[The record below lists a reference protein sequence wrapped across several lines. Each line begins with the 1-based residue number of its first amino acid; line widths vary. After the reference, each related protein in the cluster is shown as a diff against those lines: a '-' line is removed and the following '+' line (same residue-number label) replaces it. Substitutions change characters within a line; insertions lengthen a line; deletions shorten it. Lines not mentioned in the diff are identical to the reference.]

1 MANRPYTESFLA
13 PGARLMSGLGMR
25 TKLALMSLLLFTP
38 LIVVLINATTARLD
52 SLQTV
57 RSESAGAQAVQ
68 KILPVL
74 TATQTHRGQTNL
86 ILSGQTAINAD
97 RQKTREGLRKAI
109 SEVDAVSASFPKLA
123 IDKPWLPI
131 KQELL
136 VLVDD
141 KGPAERGAAFALHTR
156 QVEALRALVLHV
168 AETSSLLLDP
178 EAPTYFLMDLAVERF
193 SPWVEA
199 LGRTRGFGAGVLA
212 RKDAS
217 QADQT
222 EVAMMG
228 RQIQGLLMDLE
239 QKVGALQRTGEPAP
253 TGWEEAKASS
263 KKFLRTVQESFGPSA
278 KELAPSEFFAQGTQA
293 IMDATRFKDKA
304 VERLNVL
311 LVERD
316 RHITSVLVLEIGL
329 SATGILVLAYLMAAF
344 SHSTT
349 ASLRRLQSA
358 LEAAAQG
365 DLSVRV
371 QPTGSDEFAKLTVG
385 LSRMTAYL
393 TDIVSGV
400 RQQAERVESTG
411 NRLAQDSRALQDR
424 TESQAASLE
433 ESSAGLRDVSST
445 VSMNAQL
452 SAAASS
458 DSASLKANA
467 ESGAQA
473 MRSSLEAVGTLKSSS
488 HRMTEIIGT
497 IDGIAFQTNILAL
510 NAAVEAARAG
520 ESGRGFAV
528 VAAEV
533 RHLAKRSQEAAGEIR
548 HLIAQSSQQVDLSVR
563 HIEGMS
569 QVFDQLLENVTQM
582 TQKMVGIADG
592 NNQQSLALTEVVH
605 TIDNLET
612 LTQQN
617 AALVDTTTRTASE
630 LNEEAQLLSA
640 SVAHI
645 KLSAY

>member
-1 MANRPYTESFLA
+1 
-13 PGARLMSGLGMR
+13 MSVLRMP

-38 LIVVLINATTARLD
+38 LIVVLVSATTDRIA
-52 SLQTV
+52 SLQTA
-57 RSESAGAQAVQ
+57 RSEGAGAQAVQ

-86 ILSGQTAINAD
+86 ILSGQSAITAD

-109 SEVDAVSASFPKLA
+109 SAVDAVSASHPDLA

-131 KQELL
+131 KEELL
-136 VLVDD
+136 RLLDD
-141 KGPAERGAAFALHTR
+141 KGPTERGPVFALHTQ

-178 EAPTYFLMDLAVERF
+178 EAPTYFLMDLAVDRF
-193 SPWVEA
+193 APWVEV
-199 LGRTRGFGAGVLA
+199 LGRTRGLGAGVLA

-217 QADQT
+217 QGDQT
-222 EVAMMG
+222 EVTMMG
-228 RQIQGLLMDLE
+228 RQIQGLLVDLE

-253 TGWEEAKASS
+253 AGWEEANGSS

-278 KELAPSEFFAQGTQA
+278 KALEPSEFFAQGTKA
-293 IMDATRFKDKA
+293 ILDATRFKDKA

-311 LVERD
+311 LEERA
-316 RHITSVLVLEIGL
+316 RQITSMLLLELGL
-329 SATGILVLAYLMAAF
+329 SAAGILILAYLMAAF

-349 ASLRRLQSA
+349 ASIGRLQRA
-358 LEAAAQG
+358 LEAAAEG
-365 DLSVRV
+365 DLSVV
-371 QPTGSDEFAKLTVG
+371 VHPTGSDEFARLTLG

-400 RQQAERVESTG
+400 RQQAQRVESTG
-411 NRLAQDSRALQDR
+411 NRLAQDSRSLQDR

-445 VSMNAQL
+445 VSTNAQL
-452 SAAASS
+452 SASASA
-458 DSASLKANA
+458 DSASLKTHA

-488 HRMTEIIGT
+488 RRMTEIIGT

-533 RHLAKRSQEAAGEIR
+533 RHLAKRSQEAAAEIR
-548 HLIAQSSQQVDLSVR
+548 RLIEQSSSQVDLSVG

-569 QVFDQLLENVTQM
+569 QVLNQLLENVTQM
-582 TQKMVGIADG
+582 TNKMRSIADG
-592 NNQQSLALTEVVH
+592 SNQQSAALTEVVH
-605 TIDNLET
+605 TIGNLEE

-617 AALVDTTTRTASE
+617 ATLVEATTRTASE
-630 LNEEAQLLSA
+630 LNDQAQVLSE

-645 KLSAY
+645 KLRAY